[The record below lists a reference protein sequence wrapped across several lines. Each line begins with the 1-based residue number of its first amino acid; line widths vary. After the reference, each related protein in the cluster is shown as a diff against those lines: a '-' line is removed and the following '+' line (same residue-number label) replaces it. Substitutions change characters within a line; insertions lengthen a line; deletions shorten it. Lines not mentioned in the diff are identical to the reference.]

1 MRKLYAPRFDF
12 YIAASD
18 YTAAEV
24 RRALPAGKQNRLY
37 VEPMGV
43 DYERFSEAREC
54 PGLRAELIRRSGGGE
69 RTALLL
75 YAGRLGHEK
84 NLFLLPATLRKVV
97 SSANRDFRLIV
108 AGTGPLE
115 AELRDTLEE
124 QAPGRALFLG
134 QCGADKLAELYAA
147 ADAFV
152 HPNAH
157 EPFGIAPLEA
167 MVAGLPLVAPAS
179 GGLLTYANRQNAWLA
194 DPTPEAF
201 AAAIQ
206 SAVSEGEARREKIE
220 RARKTSQA
228 FSWSRVTERYFALY
242 DRLHA
247 RLQDEGMGKRPAGWN
262 KEQET
267 VEAGARD
274 YAAA

>member
-1 MRKLYAPRFDF
+1 MRELYAPRFDF
-12 YIAASD
+12 HIAVSD
-18 YTAAEV
+18 YTAGEV

-43 DYERFSEAREC
+43 DYERFSEAREG
-54 PGLRAELIRRSGGGE
+54 PGLRDELIRRSGGGE

-84 NLFLLPATLRKVV
+84 NLSLLPATLQQLV
-97 SSANRDFRLIV
+97 SDANRDFRLIV

-115 AELRDTLEE
+115 AELRDSLE
-124 QAPGRALFLG
+124 GRAHGRTLFLG
-134 QCGADKLAELYAA
+134 QCGADELAKLYAA

-167 MVAGLPLVAPAS
+167 MAAGLPLVAPAS

-194 DPTPEAF
+194 EPTPEAF
-201 AAAIQ
+201 ATAIQ
-206 SAVSEGEARREKIE
+206 SAVSEGEERREKIE
-220 RARKTSQA
+220 RARRSAQA
-228 FSWSRVTERYFALY
+228 LSWGRVTERYFLLY

-247 RLQDEGMGKRPAGWN
+247 RLQDEGIGKRPVGWN
-262 KEQET
+262 KDQDA
-267 VEAGARD
+267 VEAGKRD